1 MAQLKPHQHPHQPLQ
16 IEDASEQTLSAM
28 QFSTELKDI
37 LQQVDNINAI
47 QYAKTRNFIN
57 GAVTYLSPYISRGF
71 LNLTTI
77 RDAIL
82 SKYSPYQAE
91 KILQELA
98 WREYFQR
105 VGQHYANAV
114 EQDIKQP
121 QQKVHH
127 YNIPLAI
134 VEANT
139 GIHAID
145 AAIKNLYNTG
155 YMHNHLR
162 MYTAMLS
169 CNVAKA
175 HWLQP
180 AKWLYYHLLDGD
192 VFSNYLSWQWV
203 AGSFSNKKYYANQE
217 NINKYAG
224 THQRNTYVDIPYEAF
239 ETLTIPQVLKPTTN
253 FNYTTSLPSIPSL
266 QINTSL
272 PTFIYNTYNLDYTWH
287 SNITAN
293 RILLLEPDHFNKYPI
308 SPNVLNWILTLAQKN
323 IPGLQVYT
331 GSFSSLQLLTG
342 NSKLYF
348 KEHPLNQHYK
358 GIKEERSWMYPE
370 VNGNFSSFFAYWKKC
385 QRYLR

>member
-1 MAQLKPHQHPHQPLQ
+1 MAQLKPHQHSQQPLQ
-16 IEDASEQTLSAM
+16 IEDVSEQTSSSI

-37 LQQVDNINAI
+37 LKQVDNINAI

-71 LNLTTI
+71 LKLTTI
-77 RDAIL
+77 RDAII

-105 VGQHYANAV
+105 VGQHYADAV

-121 QQKVHH
+121 QQQVHH
-127 YNIPLAI
+127 HNIPLAV

-139 GIHAID
+139 GIYAID

-180 AKWLYYHLLDGD
+180 AKWMYYHLLDGD
-192 VFSNYLSWQWV
+192 IFSNYLSWQWV
-203 AGSFSNKKYYANQE
+203 VGSFSNKKYYANQE
-217 NINKYAG
+217 NMNKYTG
-224 THQRNTYVDIPYEAF
+224 SHQHNTYVDIPYEVF
-239 ETLTIPQVLKPTTN
+239 EKLTIPQALKPTTV
-253 FNYTTSLPSIPSL
+253 FNYNTLLPSASAIN
-266 QINTSL
+266 INTML
-272 PTFIYNTYNLDYTWH
+272 PTFIYNTYNLDYDWH
-287 SNITAN
+287 SNIPAN

-308 SPNVLNWILTLAQKN
+308 SSNVLNWILTLAQKN
-323 IPGLQVYT
+323 IPGLQVFA
-331 GSFSSLQLLTG
+331 GSFSSLQLLAG
-342 NSKLYF
+342 NSTLYY

-370 VNGNFSSFFAYWKKC
+370 VTGNFSSFFAYWKKC